1 MTFVP
6 APGSRK
12 AEPPYLDLSTESIP
26 FKLTYPGTVKAKV
39 PKRVLDPNDPDDEL
53 IAGGLSG
60 LGDEVGLDRYFTV
73 SDVGPQAQ
81 DITEDVG
88 FALSREGFQRP

>member
-1 MTFVP
+1 MFRRPEVARPRPHTLT
-6 APGSRK
+6 S
-12 AEPPYLDLSTESIP
+12 STESIP
-26 FKLTYPGTVKAKV
+26 FKLTYPGTTKAKV

-60 LGDEVGLDRYFTV
+60 LRYEAGLDRYFTV

>member
-1 MTFVP
+1 M
-6 APGSRK
+6 
-12 AEPPYLDLSTESIP
+12 SIP
-26 FKLTYPGTVKAKV
+26 FKLTYPGTTKAKV

-60 LGDEVGLDRYFTV
+60 LGYEAGLDRYFTV

-81 DITEDVG
+81 DIPEDVG